1 MTATSGN
8 SGWLKISID
17 CLCEQADLISTVLED
32 SGALSVSTLVSDS
45 ERTCVEALYDPDFE
59 ELPSVLAEVEKFS
72 SKDQNFQVT
81 QSLLADRDWVG
92 ESQQSLK
99 PVEVS
104 QGLRIIAPW
113 HEVLEDGWV
122 SIIINPGTS
131 FGTGHHETTWLCA
144 KLLTGLKLKGCTVVD
159 FGCGSGVL
167 AISALR
173 LGADIAWGID
183 IDPDALTDSRD
194 NAVLNGVEGA
204 YRCSLPEELPK
215 TFQADIVIA
224 NIFADALVG
233 LSDELIRLTRP
244 GGWLILS
251 GVLQSQI
258 DQVCEAYAPAFSF
271 SIERLGE
278 WGALAGQRKEKIN

>member
-1 MTATSGN
+1 MK
-8 SGWLKISID
+8 LSID
-17 CLCEQADLISTVLED
+17 CLCEQADLISIVLEN
-32 SGALSVSTLVSDS
+32 SGAISVSTLVSDS
-45 ERTCVEALYDPDFE
+45 ERTGVEALYSPDFQG
-59 ELPSVLAEVEKFS
+59 LPSLLAEVEKFR
-72 SKDQNFQVT
+72 SKDQNFQVA

-92 ESQQSLK
+92 ESQQKLE

-104 QGLRIIAPW
+104 QNLRIIAPW
-113 HEVLEDGWV
+113 HDDLENDRL

-144 KLLTGLKLKGCTVVD
+144 KLLIGLKLKGCTVID
-159 FGCGSGVL
+159 YGCGSGVL

-215 TFQADIVIA
+215 TFQADIVVA

-233 LSDELIRLTRP
+233 LSDELIRLTRS

-251 GVLQSQI
+251 GFLKSQI
-258 DQVCEAYAPAFSF
+258 NQVCNAYANAFSF
-271 SIERLGE
+271 SVECLGE
-278 WGALAGQRKEKIN
+278 WGALAGQRD